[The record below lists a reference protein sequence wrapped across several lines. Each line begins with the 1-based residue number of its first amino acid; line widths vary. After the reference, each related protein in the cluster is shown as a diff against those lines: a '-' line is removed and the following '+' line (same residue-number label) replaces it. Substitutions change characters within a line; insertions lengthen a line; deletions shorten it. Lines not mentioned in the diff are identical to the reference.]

1 MLTFT
6 GKTLVELRGSDIFA
20 LTWDDLTPRG
30 HSGQALIYGKGQKV
44 LIPTGLWQKLM
55 ELPHSEQTDNKLIKT
70 NIEKGLFYCL
80 WYTKEDT
87 LSFFIVKLLL
97 GCLGT
102 VGLLT
107 FCITQFLPQKAEA
120 SALASLESSQ
130 QVIDLE
136 KKNLDPQEKNS
147 EAVTIEEQSQQL
159 ISPSG
164 QQQQRQLLEL
174 ELKDAVVLALQ
185 KNRNIK
191 NAYLQRIIDRE
202 NLQQE
207 EDKFNLDLIPQVGV
221 SFRRNEVGSSTN
233 TGNLDLG
240 TTVSLLIPTGGEL
253 RVNLTSGGQIQN
265 SSTSAEDFLRQ
276 NFAVSFNQ
284 PLLRGFGSKINKT
297 SIQIARLQ
305 EQQNLLQ
312 LKSTLIDT
320 ITTAVIDYRGLVQA
334 QEELKIQQQAL
345 ESAKRQLEINQ
356 ALIDAGRLAR
366 VDLISNETAVAN
378 REVDLL
384 AAQNRLQEAQLQL
397 IETLDIQQNLELI
410 ALETPKVEK
419 SALPSLNKN
428 LKLAFTKNPSYL
440 STSLDIK
447 IAQLNLSL
455 AEDNKRW
462 DLSLNVS
469 YDNNL
474 NSVREDVSEFIGSLN
489 LSREFFGNLQLE
501 RDLIRSQ
508 IILQQNQNNLEEAR
522 STLTIQIRNSIR
534 EVNFRLTEVEQAKRV
549 TQLSQQ
555 QLENER
561 EKLRLGRGSIIDSIR
576 FEDDL
581 VFAANRELNAIIA
594 YFNALTRLEQ
604 TIGTTLETWNVR
616 IEEQAF

>member
-1 MLTFT
+1 MQKESDCSVWLT
-6 GKTLVELRGSDIFA
+6 KKDS
-20 LTWDDLTPRG
+20 
-30 HSGQALIYGKGQKV
+30 Q
-44 LIPTGLWQKLM
+44 
-55 ELPHSEQTDNKLIKT
+55 
-70 NIEKGLFYCL
+70 
-80 WYTKEDT
+80 
-87 LSFFIVKLLL
+87 SFFVIKLLL

-102 VGLLT
+102 FGLLT
-107 FCITQFLPQKAEA
+107 IGITQFLPQKAEA
-120 SALASLESSQ
+120 SVVASLESTQ
-130 QVIDLE
+130 LVIASEPENQDSKE
-136 KKNLDPQEKNS
+136 KTS
-147 EAVTIEEQSQQL
+147 EAVTEEQPQQL
-159 ISPSG
+159 MPLS
-164 QQQQRQLLEL
+164 QQQQEGQQLKLK
-174 ELKDAVVLALQ
+174 LKDVVVLALQ
-185 KNRNIK
+185 NNRNIK

-207 EDKFNLDLIPQVGV
+207 EDKFDPDLIPQVGV

-233 TGNLDLG
+233 TGNIDLG
-240 TTVSLLIPTGGEL
+240 TGLFLLIPTGGEL
-253 RVNLTSGGQIQN
+253 RVDVTSGGQIQN
-265 SSTSAEDFLRQ
+265 SSTSSEDFLRQ
-276 NFAVSFNQ
+276 NFSVSFNQ
-284 PLLRGFGSKINKT
+284 PLLRGFGTKINKT
-297 SIQIARLQ
+297 SIRIARLQ
-305 EQQNLLQ
+305 EQQNLFQ

-320 ITTAVIDYRGLVQA
+320 ITRAVIDYRGLVQA

-345 ESAKRQLEINQ
+345 ESAKRQLEITQ
-356 ALIDAGRLAR
+356 AFIDAGRRAR

-397 IETLDIQQNLELI
+397 LETLDIKQNLELI

-419 SALPSLNKN
+419 SALPSLNES
-428 LKLAFTKNPSYL
+428 LELAFTNNPSYL

-474 NSVREDVSEFIGSLN
+474 NSVREDISEFIGSLN

-501 RDLIRSQ
+501 RDAIRSQ

-522 STLTIQIRNSIR
+522 ATLTIQIRNSIR
-534 EVNFRLTEVEQAKRV
+534 EVNFRLTEVEQAKRA

-581 VFAANRELNAIIA
+581 VNAANRELNAIIA

-604 TIGTTLETWNVR
+604 TIGTTLETWNIK
-616 IEEQAF
+616 IEEQ

>member
-1 MLTFT
+1 MQ
-6 GKTLVELRGSDIFA
+6 KELDRSV
-20 LTWDDLTPRG
+20 W
-30 HSGQALIYGKGQKV
+30 
-44 LIPTGLWQKLM
+44 
-55 ELPHSEQTDNKLIKT
+55 LPKKDNQ
-70 NIEKGLFYCL
+70 
-80 WYTKEDT
+80 
-87 LSFFIVKLLL
+87 SFFVIKLLL

-102 VGLLT
+102 FGLLT
-107 FCITQFLPQKAEA
+107 IGITQFLPQKAEA
-120 SALASLESSQ
+120 SVVATLESTQ
-130 QVIDLE
+130 LVIASEPENQDSKE
-136 KKNLDPQEKNS
+136 KTS
-147 EAVTIEEQSQQL
+147 EAVTEEQPQQL
-159 ISPSG
+159 MPLS
-164 QQQQRQLLEL
+164 QQQQEGQQLKLK
-174 ELKDAVVLALQ
+174 LKDVVVLALQ
-185 KNRNIK
+185 NNRNIK

-207 EDKFNLDLIPQVGV
+207 EDKFDPDLIPQVGV

-240 TTVSLLIPTGGEL
+240 TGLFLLIPTGAEL
-253 RVNLTSGGQIQN
+253 RVEVTSGGQIQN
-265 SSTSAEDFLRQ
+265 SSTRSEDFLRQ
-276 NFAVSFNQ
+276 NFSVSFNQ
-284 PLLRGFGSKINKT
+284 PLLRGFGTKINKT
-297 SIQIARLQ
+297 SIRIARLQ
-305 EQQNLLQ
+305 EQQNLFQ

-320 ITTAVIDYRGLVQA
+320 ITRAVIDYRALVQA

-345 ESAKRQLEINQ
+345 ESAKRQLEITQ
-356 ALIDAGRLAR
+356 AFIDAGRRAR

-384 AAQNRLQEAQLQL
+384 AAQNRLQESQLQL
-397 IETLDIQQNLELI
+397 LETLDIKQNLELI

-419 SALPSLNKN
+419 SALPSLNES
-428 LKLAFTKNPSYL
+428 LELAFTNNPSYL

-474 NSVREDVSEFIGSLN
+474 NSVREDISEFIGSLN

-501 RDLIRSQ
+501 RDAIRSQ

-522 STLTIQIRNSIR
+522 ATLTIQIRNSIR
-534 EVNFRLTEVEQAKRV
+534 EVNFRLTEVEQAKRA

-581 VFAANRELNAIIA
+581 VNAANRELNATIA

-604 TIGTTLETWNVR
+604 TIGTTLETWNIR
-616 IEEQAF
+616 IEEQ